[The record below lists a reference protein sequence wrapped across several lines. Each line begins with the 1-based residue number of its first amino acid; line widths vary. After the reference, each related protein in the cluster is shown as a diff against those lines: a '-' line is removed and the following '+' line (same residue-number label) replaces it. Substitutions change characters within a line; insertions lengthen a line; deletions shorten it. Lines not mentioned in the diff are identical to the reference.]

1 MQVKYYIL
9 NLICNILLDVI
20 NIFVN
25 NTKILYQK
33 GGQICGKKQKKIK
46 KIVIL
51 LSILIVVTTGSYFI
65 YKFKTNQN
73 IYKDNTKVMD
83 TISQVLNLSTVKYSY
98 SNVVTVKKDK
108 SINDI
113 KIPFTEKSFIIK
125 YNGVINGGVKPEDI
139 NISKNTGDKIFI
151 EIEKC
156 EILDHYIDDDNI
168 YVYDVKSSIFN
179 KLEIQDVLED
189 ISKYKKEYEEK
200 ALKEGLMEEI
210 KNSTKSSIKNMLKNM
225 GYKEIIITFK

>member
-1 MQVKYYIL
+1 MW
-9 NLICNILLDVI
+9 
-20 NIFVN
+20 
-25 NTKILYQK
+25 QK
-33 GGQICGKKQKKIK
+33 AKKIK

-51 LSILIVVTTGSYFI
+51 LFILIVVTTGSYFI

-151 EIEKC
+151 EIERC

-200 ALKEGLMEEI
+200 ALKEGLMDEI

-225 GYKEIIITFK
+225 GYKEIVITFK

>member
-1 MQVKYYIL
+1 MW
-9 NLICNILLDVI
+9 
-20 NIFVN
+20 
-25 NTKILYQK
+25 QK
-33 GGQICGKKQKKIK
+33 AKKIK

-51 LSILIVVTTGSYFI
+51 ISILIVVTSGSYFI

-151 EIEKC
+151 EIERC

-200 ALKEGLMEEI
+200 ALKEGLMDEI

-225 GYKEIIITFK
+225 GYKEIVITFK

>member
-1 MQVKYYIL
+1 
-9 NLICNILLDVI
+9 
-20 NIFVN
+20 
-25 NTKILYQK
+25 
-33 GGQICGKKQKKIK
+33 
-46 KIVIL
+46 
-51 LSILIVVTTGSYFI
+51 
-65 YKFKTNQN
+65 
-73 IYKDNTKVMD
+73 MD

-151 EIEKC
+151 EIERC

-210 KNSTKSSIKNMLKNM
+210 RSSTKSSIKNMLKNM
-225 GYKEIIITFK
+225 GYKEIVITFK

>member
-1 MQVKYYIL
+1 MW
-9 NLICNILLDVI
+9 
-20 NIFVN
+20 
-25 NTKILYQK
+25 QK
-33 GGQICGKKQKKIK
+33 AKKIK

-51 LSILIVVTTGSYFI
+51 LFILIVVTSGSYFI

-151 EIEKC
+151 EIERC

-200 ALKEGLMEEI
+200 ALKEGLMDEI

-225 GYKEIIITFK
+225 GYKEIVITFK

>member
-1 MQVKYYIL
+1 MW
-9 NLICNILLDVI
+9 
-20 NIFVN
+20 
-25 NTKILYQK
+25 QK
-33 GGQICGKKQKKIK
+33 AKKIK

-51 LSILIVVTTGSYFI
+51 LSILIVVTTCSYFI
-65 YKFKTNQN
+65 YKFKINQN

-125 YNGVINGGVKPEDI
+125 YNGVINGGVRPEDI
-139 NISKNTGDKIFI
+139 KISKNTGDKIFI

-210 KNSTKSSIKNMLKNM
+210 KTSTKSSIKNMLKNM
-225 GYKEIIITFK
+225 GYKEIVITFK